1 MDPVPAPRA
10 LGYALSRDV
19 LGVYL
24 VVLTGL
30 ALLVVTPELLRP
42 RNVFALLLRDVLR
55 LVGFVLFY
63 VGLVALLFKIVADAT
78 AEGR

>member
-30 ALLVVTPELLRP
+30 ALLVVVPDLLP
-42 RNVFALLLRDVLR
+42 AGNVIVLLLRDVLR

-78 AEGR
+78 GEGR